1 MDECLTGGQRRY
13 HIESCVGKHPLAD
26 TYRVFT
32 RRKVGRKIKRRYYAL
47 ITCHQE
53 TQGAQSQQF
62 QSELERSIA
71 SLPHPVHIDEEF
83 DCQGVHCVV
92 LARGKDDRKASRWK
106 ALTNKGY
113 LMVLLA
119 IVIFIL
125 MLLHFLATP
134 TNQV

>member
-32 RRKVGRKIKRRYYAL
+32 RRKTGRKIKRRYYAL
-47 ITCHQE
+47 IACHPDALKE
-53 TQGAQSQQF
+53 QSQQF

-71 SLPHPVHIDEEF
+71 SLPHPIHIDEEF
-83 DCQGVHCVV
+83 DCQGRHCLV
-92 LARGKDDRKASRWK
+92 LARGKEDRKSSHWK

-134 TNQV
+134 TNQI